1 MVDRKDREDRTATT
15 RFCWWRSRRCEF
27 AHASSLPES
36 SSLPATLCRRRP
48 AGESSPL
55 GCRTAPQPQRAAPDL
70 EPRSKKVCTA
80 FGSSGAWRCWRRR
93 ALVVRQSVG
102 HVVVCAPWRMASLL
116 GDDALIHRPTHITT
130 HTQQHRHTRD
140 PRGTG
145 HSDEVDGGRCCV
157 VGLLECGSIDR
168 SKQALLALARGRALA
183 HAPCQPPLAAV
194 WDWGSIQGGRGGGGG

>member
-1 MVDRKDREDRTATT
+1 MTERIARIGRQRRDSA
-15 RFCWWRSRRCEF
+15 CWWRSRRCEF

-55 GCRTAPQPQRAAPDL
+55 DCRTAPQPQRAAPDL

-80 FGSSGAWRCWRRR
+80 LGSSGAWRCWRRR

-116 GDDALIHRPTHITT
+116 GDDALIHRPTHITHIHNST
-130 HTQQHRHTRD
+130 GIRVIHGGPDIPMKWTAAGAASWGCWNVDRLID
-140 PRGTG
+140 P
-145 HSDEVDGGRCCV
+145 
-157 VGLLECGSIDR
+157 
-168 SKQALLALARGRALA
+168 SK
-183 HAPCQPPLAAV
+183 PFWP
-194 WDWGSIQGGRGGGGG
+194 